1 MPTHTRSR
9 SRSDV
14 DLRRSSRRD
23 SHDEKREKKHRSRR
37 DSPSRSPSE
46 DRRKHRSSRK
56 TEEGSATKRKQLVII
71 NQSTKHIGSSKPAAD
86 EYVRL
91 EAPPIKGG
99 VVSQEDL
106 NDALGDFRNFPEIGA
121 ASQQNLIARG
131 ITRLF
136 PVQYMTFRRIMNH
149 EDLMVR
155 DLTGSG
161 KTLGFCLP
169 MIEMFRNQRLFGGG
183 KPLAMILAP
192 TRELALQIS
201 KELELLKLN
210 PREYNVLTVYGG
222 VDIWGQTQELR
233 RGVDIF
239 VGTTGRVKDHMERKN
254 FDFS

>member
-1 MPTHTRSR
+1 
-9 SRSDV
+9 
-14 DLRRSSRRD
+14 
-23 SHDEKREKKHRSRR
+23 
-37 DSPSRSPSE
+37 
-46 DRRKHRSSRK
+46 
-56 TEEGSATKRKQLVII
+56 
-71 NQSTKHIGSSKPAAD
+71 
-86 EYVRL
+86 
-91 EAPPIKGG
+91 
-99 VVSQEDL
+99 
-106 NDALGDFRNFPEIGA
+106 
-121 ASQQNLIARG
+121 
-131 ITRLF
+131 
-136 PVQYMTFRRIMNH
+136 MNH

-222 VDIWGQTQELR
+222 VDIYGQTQELR

-254 FDFS
+254 FDFSQLRFAVLDEADIMLNLGFKEDVEHIMRTIKEAGPRNLQALMFSATVPRWVHQIASMFLKPGYQLIDLVSNLKNKTSRTVQHLAINVPYHNRVSALADILICYGGQGQSIVFTSTKNEANQLLLSEKIKN